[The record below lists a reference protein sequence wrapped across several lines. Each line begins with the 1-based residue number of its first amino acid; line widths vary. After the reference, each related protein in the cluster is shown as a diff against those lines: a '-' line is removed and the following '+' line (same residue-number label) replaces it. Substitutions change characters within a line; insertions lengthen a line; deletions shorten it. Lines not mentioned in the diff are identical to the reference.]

1 MALQA
6 IYTNEQ
12 YHQLFYKYL
21 MDRFDGESEEVNAV
35 IQTAE
40 EVLPFTLGEYFGTSF
55 SCIYELQD
63 ENEIEALRKKIKAHN
78 VLKNLDRREE
88 PRYTEVL
95 KWYRLFVKSLHN
107 EATPL
112 QVPGEQ
118 KPEDEEDEDFHGVHD
133 DPEERATR
141 FTTIFLEGEA
151 AMQQPK
157 EIRLRNQ
164 HLRDACK
171 AHFRMLHKGRLVCE
185 CCGFDFEKAYGKIGE
200 DYIEIH
206 HRFPFSQTEGEHPV
220 DAITDLVPLC
230 SNCHSM
236 IHRAAKGQGTCISLE
251 DLQRIYKGIKYDND

>member
-1 MALQA
+1 MERIQIDKLH
-6 IYTNEQ
+6 E
-12 YHQLFYKYL
+12 LFHRYL
-21 MDRFDGESEEVNAV
+21 MGKFDGDVAEVQV
-35 IQTAE
+35 FMETAE
-40 EVLPFTLGEYFGTSF
+40 EVLPFTLNEYFGTSYTT
-55 SCIYELQD
+55 IYDLQD
-63 ENEIEALRKKIKAHN
+63 ENEIESLRKKIKAHN
-78 VLKNLDRREE
+78 VLKNIDRREE

-112 QVPGEQ
+112 QVHGEQ
-118 KPEDEEDEDFHGVHD
+118 PHDEEDEEFNGVHD
-133 DPEERATR
+133 DPEERTTR

-151 AMQQPK
+151 AMQQPN

-164 HLRDACK
+164 HLRDVCK
-171 AHFRMLHKGRLVCE
+171 AHFRKIHNGRLVCE
-185 CCGFDFEKAYGKIGE
+185 CCGFDFEKAYGKTGE

-251 DLQRIYKGIKYDND
+251 DLQRIYKGIKFDND